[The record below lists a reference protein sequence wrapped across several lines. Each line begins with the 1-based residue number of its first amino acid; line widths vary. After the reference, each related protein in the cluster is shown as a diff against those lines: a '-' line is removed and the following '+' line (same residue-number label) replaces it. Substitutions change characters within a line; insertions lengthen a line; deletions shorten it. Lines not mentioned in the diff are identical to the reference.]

1 MTASPVTQCGAAC
14 RPHAHL
20 LTALLF
26 RHHTSMSRSAQAL
39 LHLRQLCKGCC
50 HQALSSALEPC
61 ICIQARAPAR
71 AGQQYSLTYSARHSS
86 GGTSR
91 SLVGLAALEAA
102 WHMASGRILLCRE
115 DAAPG
120 GMAGTQQAARC
131 AAGCCSKGCGL
142 QTFATCHS
150 SMQRGLGW
158 ACIDC

>member
-61 ICIQARAPAR
+61 ICTQARAPAR